1 MIFWGPALMKGP
13 DTCQR
18 MKVFMADNPFEIAS
32 AVKRRNPC
40 VIVESCRPIQG
51 SWELHHVMR
60 QISQSMCQDTGRR
73 EAVAPVLVALAG
85 LSGGQGPMVA
95 LSRGNC
101 A

>member
-1 MIFWGPALMKGP
+1 
-13 DTCQR
+13 
-18 MKVFMADNPFEIAS
+18 MKVFMPDNPFEIAS

-40 VIVESCRPIQG
+40 VIVESCPHIQG
-51 SWELHHVMR
+51 SSWELHHVMR
-60 QISQSMCQDTGRR
+60 QISRLACQDTGRR

-95 LSRGNC
+95 LSHGHRS